1 MDFEEMKPF
10 IAITGATASGKSDL
24 AMELCL
30 RLCGEIISCDSMQV
44 YRGMDIGTAK
54 PTADDRARVPHHL
67 IDIVDPGDSFSAADY
82 QSAANAAAEEILS
95 RGHLPV
101 FCGGT
106 GMYLEA
112 VITGNTFSEAG
123 SDPALRAELL
133 TRDPGALYAELC
145 EIDPE
150 AARGIHPNNIKRV
163 VRALEI
169 YHATGMTKTEW
180 DARSRTQSP
189 EYQGRVLFLDYADRQ
204 QLYDRINARV
214 DRMIALG
221 LEQEVASLRL
231 PAGSTSA
238 QAIGYKEMLEYFSGA
253 LQFDEAVKKIKT
265 ASRNY
270 AKRQLTWFRRRPYC
284 VPLVIEKGKT
294 FKDIV
299 NIALKLLT
307 D

>member
-1 MDFEEMKPF
+1 MKPF

-54 PTADDRARVPHHL
+54 PTADERARVPHHL
-67 IDIVDPGDSFSAADY
+67 IDIVDPGDGFSAADY

-112 VITGNTFSEAG
+112 VITGNAFSEAG
-123 SDPALRAELL
+123 SDPALR
-133 TRDPGALYAELC
+133 AELC

-150 AARGIHPNNIKRV
+150 AARGIHPNNVKRV

-180 DARSRTQSP
+180 DARSRTQNP

-221 LEQEVASLRL
+221 LEQEVASLHL
-231 PAGSTSA
+231 PAGSTAA

-253 LQFDEAVKKIKT
+253 LQFDEAVEKIKT

-284 VPLVIEKGKT
+284 IPLVIEKGKT